1 VTGRSRVLS
10 LPDYLEGVRGGD
22 RAVLG
27 RALTLVE
34 SSKEEDRRLAQR
46 LLTELSTNGHGPS
59 SGEGHRIG
67 ISGVPGV
74 GKSTLIE
81 ALGMSLV
88 AAGHRVAVLAVDPS
102 STLSGG
108 SILGDKTR
116 MVRLANE
123 PMAFIRPSPT
133 ALTLGGV
140 ARRTRESMLVCEA
153 AGYDV
158 VLVETVGVGQ
168 SETEVSEMVD
178 SFVVLMLPGA
188 GDELQGIKRGIIE
201 LADIV
206 AVNKADGDNLPR
218 ARDAKREYS
227 TALRY
232 WPRKNPAWAPEV
244 LLVSGQTGDGL
255 DELWA
260 TVLRHRTALSDAG
273 ELEGLRRR
281 QSQRWM
287 WAEIEDGLMR
297 SFRDQPD
304 MEERIAVLEK
314 AVADGDI
321 TATAAA
327 DELLG
332 RFRQI
337 S

>member
-1 VTGRSRVLS
+1 MTRRARVLS
-10 LPDYLEGVRGGD
+10 LADYVDGIRAGD

-34 SSKEEDRRLAQR
+34 SSKDDDRELAQR
-46 LLTELSTNGHGPS
+46 LLAALGPGS
-59 SGEGHRIG
+59 ADGHRVG

-81 ALGMSLV
+81 TLGMSLTKQ
-88 AAGHRVAVLAVDPS
+88 GHRVAVLAVDPS

-116 MVRLANE
+116 MTKLANE
-123 PMAFIRPSPT
+123 PRAFIRPSPS

-140 ARRTRESMLVCEA
+140 ARRTRESMLLCEA

-168 SETEVSEMVD
+168 SETAVSEMVD

-188 GDELQGIKRGIIE
+188 GDELQGIKRGILE

-206 AVNKADGDNLPR
+206 AVNKADGDNVAR

-227 TALRY
+227 AALRY
-232 WPRKNPAWAPEV
+232 WPRKNAAWSPEV
-244 LLVSGQTGDGL
+244 HLVSGLSGDGL
-255 DELWA
+255 DALWTA
-260 TVLRHRTALSDAG
+260 VERHRKALSDAG
-273 ELEGLRRR
+273 ELDSLRQQQR
-281 QSQRWM
+281 QRWM
-287 WAEIEDGLMR
+287 WAAIEDGLMR
-297 SFRDQPD
+297 AFRNQPGMD
-304 MEERIAVLEK
+304 ARIEELEQS
-314 AVADGDI
+314 VADGDV
-321 TATAAA
+321 TPTAAA
-327 DELLG
+327 DELLA
-332 RFRQI
+332 RFRREP
-337 S
+337 SS